1 MVNKYKNMQIYKITN
16 LITNLSYIGKNE
28 NDNNEYYMGSGL
40 LLWNSYRKRFNN
52 DKLDSNRRSDH
63 KWVYKQ
69 NIKYHYY
76 QKDIIATCN
85 DKEELCK
92 LEKFYIH
99 KYNTIRPN
107 GYNIAEGGDGGNLIK
122 GYTDIEKQK
131 WKNKI
136 SQKTKEAMQRPEIKE
151 KLSKI
156 VKTEEWK
163 NNISKSLTGKP
174 GHPQSEKTKKIL
186 REINLNNKYGI
197 GNKSRTGYHNSEEM
211 NKKISESG
219 KKVIHTDEW
228 NKHVSQS
235 LKGKPKSEA
244 HKQALRKPK
253 PKYKWK
259 LPDGSIKIMDAA
271 NGSKHKDWIKLERI
285 S

>member
-1 MVNKYKNMQIYKITN
+1 MQIYKITN

-28 NDNNEYYMGSGL
+28 NDNNKYYMGSGI
-40 LLWNSYRKRFNN
+40 LLWNSYRKRFGN
-52 DKLDSNRRSDH
+52 DKLDSKRRSDH
-63 KWVYKQ
+63 KWVYEQ

-76 QKDIIATCN
+76 KKDIIATCN
-85 DKEELCK
+85 NKEELCK
-92 LEKFYIH
+92 LEKFYIN

-122 GYTDIEKQK
+122 GYTEIEKQE

-151 KLSKI
+151 KISKI
-156 VKTEEWK
+156 IKTEEWK

-174 GHPQSEKTKKIL
+174 VHPQSEKTKKIL

-219 KKVIHTDEW
+219 KKVIHTAEW

-259 LPDGSIKIMDAA
+259 LPDESIKIMDAA

>member
-1 MVNKYKNMQIYKITN
+1 MQIYKITN

-28 NDNNEYYMGSGL
+28 NDNNKYYMGSGI
-40 LLWNSYRKRFNN
+40 LLWNSYRKRFGN
-52 DKLDSNRRSDH
+52 DKLDSKRRSDH
-63 KWVYKQ
+63 KWVYEQ

-76 QKDIIATCN
+76 QKDIIVTCN
-85 DKEELCK
+85 NKEELCK
-92 LEKFYIH
+92 LEKFYIN

-151 KLSKI
+151 KISKI
-156 VKTEEWK
+156 IKTEEWK
-163 NNISKSLTGKP
+163 NNISRSLTGKP

-211 NKKISESG
+211 NKKISESD
-219 KKVIHTDEW
+219 KKVIHTAEW

-259 LPDGSIKIMDAA
+259 LPDESIRIMDAA
-271 NGSKHKDWIKLERI
+271 NGSKHKDWIKLERV